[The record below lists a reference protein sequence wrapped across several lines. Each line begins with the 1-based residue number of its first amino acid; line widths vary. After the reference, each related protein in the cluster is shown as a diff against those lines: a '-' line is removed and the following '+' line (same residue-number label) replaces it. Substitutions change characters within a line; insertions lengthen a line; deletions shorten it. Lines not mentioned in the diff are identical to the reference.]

1 MGAAMER
8 SDWFKL
14 DANEGVCAL
23 DAEQLARVLSPEVA
37 RRYPRADILEAD
49 LAGYFGVDP
58 RQVIATAGADD
69 AIERAFRALAGAGA
83 SVLTTTP
90 GFVEFLDAAKRAEAA
105 FLSVRKRPGAEFP
118 IEEFCG
124 SIAARKPALA
134 IVATPDNPAGTTL
147 SLDDFT
153 HIAEACRAAGSV
165 FLLDVT
171 YLDFADD
178 RSIFARALA
187 TPGVLLTGSFSKSR
201 GLAGFRAGWAMTSLE
216 NAGLIDKLRE
226 AGPPYSLSSPAIE
239 AARMALAECEASYR
253 AFVKRIGEE
262 RVILEKALA
271 ALGART
277 WPSQANFVSA
287 TVPDAA
293 AFVAAMRKEGILIR
307 YWPGNPEAEG
317 LVRITCP
324 GDEAGFRRLR
334 DALSRMEALSW
345 KE

>member
-37 RRYPRADILEAD
+37 RRYPRADLLEAD
-49 LAGYFGVDP
+49 LAKYFGVDP

-90 GFVEFLDAAKRAEAA
+90 GFVEFLDAAKRAEAT
-105 FLSVRKRPGAEFP
+105 FLSVHKRPGAEFP

-134 IVATPDNPAGTTL
+134 IVATPDNPAGTAL
-147 SLDDFT
+147 SLADFDR
-153 HIAEACRAAGSV
+153 IAETCEAAGSV

-178 RSIFARALA
+178 RSIFAKALE

-201 GLAGFRAGWAMTSLE
+201 GLAGFRAGWAMTGLRD
-216 NAGLIDKLRE
+216 AGLIDRLRE

-239 AARMALAECEASYR
+239 AARMALAECEAGYR
-253 AFVKRIGEE
+253 GFVKRIAGE
-262 RVILEKALA
+262 RVLLEKALA

-293 AFVAAMRKEGILIR
+293 AFVAALRKEGILIR
-307 YWPGNPEAEG
+307 YWPGSKEAEG

-324 GDEAGFRRLR
+324 GDEAGFRRLG
-334 DALSRMEALSW
+334 DALSRMEALTW
-345 KE
+345 KV

>member
-8 SDWFKL
+8 SDWLKL

-37 RRYPRADILEAD
+37 RRYPRADRLEAD
-49 LAGYFGVDP
+49 LAARFGVDQ

-69 AIERAFRALAGAGA
+69 AIERAFRALAGPGS

-90 GFVEFLDAAKRAEAA
+90 GFVEFLDAAKRAEAT
-105 FLSVRKRPGAEFP
+105 FLSVRKKPGAEFP
-118 IEEFCG
+118 TEEFRG
-124 SIAARKPALA
+124 RVAAEKPALA
-134 IVATPDNPAGTTL
+134 IVATPDNPAGTVL
-147 SLDDFT
+147 SLDDFDR
-153 HIAEACRAAGSV
+153 IGESCREAGSV

-178 RSIFARALA
+178 RRILARALA
-187 TPGVLLTGSFSKSR
+187 APGVLLTGSFSKSR
-201 GLAGFRAGWAMTSLE
+201 GLAGFRAGWAMTGPE
-216 NAGLIDKLRE
+216 DAALIDRLRE

-239 AARMALAECEASYR
+239 AARMALAECEGGYR
-253 AFVKRIGEE
+253 NFVKRIGEE
-262 RVILEKALA
+262 RLLFERALA

-293 AFVAAMRKEGILIR
+293 AFVAAMRREGILIR
-307 YWPGNPEAEG
+307 HWPGNPEAEG

-324 GDEAGFRRLR
+324 GDEAGFRRLG

>member
-8 SDWFKL
+8 SDWLKL

-23 DAEQLARVLSPEVA
+23 DAERLARVLSPEVA
-37 RRYPRADILEAD
+37 RRYPRADLLEAD
-49 LAGYFGVDP
+49 LARYFGVDP

-69 AIERAFRALAGAGA
+69 AIERAFRALAGAGS

-118 IEEFCG
+118 AEEFRG
-124 SIAARKPALA
+124 RIAAEKPALA
-134 IVATPDNPAGTTL
+134 IVATPDNPAGTVL
-147 SLDDFT
+147 SLGDFDR
-153 HIAEACRAAGSV
+153 IAETCRTAGSV

-178 RSIFARALA
+178 RRIFARALA

-201 GLAGFRAGWAMTSLE
+201 GLAGFRAGWAMTGPGD
-216 NAGLIDKLRE
+216 AALIDRLRE

-253 AFVKRIGEE
+253 NFVKRIGEE
-262 RVILEKALA
+262 RLLLEKALS
-271 ALGART
+271 ALGAKT

-293 AFVAAMRKEGILIR
+293 AFVAALRKEGILIR
-307 YWPGNPEAEG
+307 YWPGNKEAEG
-317 LVRITCP
+317 LVRVTCP
-324 GDEAGFRRLR
+324 GEEAGFRRLG

-345 KE
+345 KV